1 MPNPD
6 EELVKKAYHE
16 AGRAW
21 ALYQVCFNL
30 SHREAGFSPVS
41 ATEFMSKLCPKF
53 KGPSLKTDLT
63 DWQDVAYAWR
73 AINLIFLG
81 GYAAER
87 IKWNITAAPSMDE
100 PEFEKSYYAT
110 KWIWDDAD
118 VDRKP
123 EQVLRETLDEL
134 DDALRNAERHWRMI
148 DELAQLLLQK
158 GELSTRETFE
168 WITARVD
175 LDDMVLQY
183 EHKLRKTRGE
193 YPGGGFIAPRPVV
206 KEKPDIIQESDLDS
220 ILFGCCGYTDR
231 KSVV

>member
-1 MPNPD
+1 M
-6 EELVKKAYHE
+6 
-16 AGRAW
+16 
-21 ALYQVCFNL
+21 
-30 SHREAGFSPVS
+30 
-41 ATEFMSKLCPKF
+41 
-53 KGPSLKTDLT
+53 
-63 DWQDVAYAWR
+63 
-73 AINLIFLG
+73 
-81 GYAAER
+81 
-87 IKWNITAAPSMDE
+87 
-100 PEFEKSYYAT
+100 
-110 KWIWDDAD
+110 
-118 VDRKP
+118 DRKP

-220 ILFGCCGYTDR
+220 ILFGCCGYTALHPFKCPLCGHIMVYCRECDTLFPNLR
-231 KSVV
+231 DTNQTWLYFGFDHLLTCPGCNYAFEQDLQRFLNNPAYHVTPIEWANAGHASLLTDSARSKKLGLPR